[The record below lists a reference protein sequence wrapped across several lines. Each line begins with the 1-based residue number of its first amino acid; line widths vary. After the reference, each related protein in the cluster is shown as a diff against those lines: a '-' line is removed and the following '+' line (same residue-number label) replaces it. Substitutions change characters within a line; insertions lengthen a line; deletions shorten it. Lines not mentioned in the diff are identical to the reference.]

1 MLMITG
7 RVLTVAAQDTGFQL
21 EGLGSATLP
30 VTFNKMTNIIFP
42 GPVLIGVKV
51 SRDVLAQKV
60 RGVENVIELKAVRR
74 GFLPT
79 NLSVYGRDGRLYSFV
94 LKYVEDTTDLNY
106 RVVLSGA
113 CADIRVT
120 GLPVDEHTLH
130 ADAQGLAAQR
140 GFLHVVSR
148 SGRLRFALE
157 GIWLQDSLQW
167 FVFSLGN
174 LGLVEYRP
182 TRLRFYLVDAERI
195 SRRASQEVE
204 VNPVYTNGPGAL
216 TGHQTERFA
225 IGFAPFTVPKG
236 KRLIVE
242 LQAQDGRK
250 LILRVQ
256 GGSMLRARAL

>member
-1 MLMITG
+1 MLIITG
-7 RVLTVAAQDTGFQL
+7 SVLTVAAQDTGFQL

-42 GPVLIGVKV
+42 GPIQSAVKV
-51 SRDVLAQKV
+51 SRDILAQKV
-60 RGVENVIELKAVRR
+60 RGVENVIELKAVHR

-113 CADIRVT
+113 GADIRVA

-130 ADAQGLAAQR
+130 ADARGLAAAR
-140 GFLHVVSR
+140 GFLHTVSR
-148 SGRLRFALE
+148 SGRLRFRLT
-157 GIWLQDSLQW
+157 GIWLRDSLQW
-167 FVFSLGN
+167 FVFSLQN
-174 LGLVEYRP
+174 QSLVEYRP
-182 TRLRFYLVDAERI
+182 VALRFYLKDAERI
-195 SRRASQEVE
+195 NRRAAQEVE

-216 TGHQTERFA
+216 TGRQTERFA
-225 IGFAPFTVPKG
+225 IGFAPFSVPQG
-236 KRLIVE
+236 IRLIVE
-242 LQAQDGRK
+242 LQGQDGRM
-250 LILRVQ
+250 LVLRVK